1 MIKDKEMGGVQ
12 LIAENAWNSEF
23 AVAYSVQGIPRFILI
38 DADGDII
45 DANAPRPMH
54 HNDNGD
60 PELNNEII
68 SLIDN
73 HLK

>member
-23 AVAYSVQGIPRFILI
+23 AVAYSVKGIPRFILI

-45 DANAPRPMH
+45 DANAPRPMQY
-54 HNDNGD
+54 NIDGD
-60 PELNNEII
+60 QELNNEII
-68 SLIDN
+68 SLIDK